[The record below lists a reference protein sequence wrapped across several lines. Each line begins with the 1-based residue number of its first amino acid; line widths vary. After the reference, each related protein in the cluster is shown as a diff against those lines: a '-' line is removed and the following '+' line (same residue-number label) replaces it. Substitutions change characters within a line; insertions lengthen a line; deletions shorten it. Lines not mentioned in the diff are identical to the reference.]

1 MTLVRVRP
9 YAWMGI
15 VISFLGGAY
24 SLMGVL
30 MAGSMSV
37 AYPDT
42 HCQRCALM
50 WMSAVVGSLVVAVA
64 SIVVLV
70 RTRRRA

>member
-1 MTLVRVRP
+1 MNARLRP

-15 VISFLGGAY
+15 VVSFLAGLY
-24 SLMGVL
+24 SFTGVL

-37 AYPDT
+37 AYPDAN
-42 HCQRCALM
+42 CRRCALM
-50 WMSAVVGSLVVAVA
+50 WMSAVAASLIIAAA

-70 RTRRRA
+70 RTRRQA

>member
-1 MTLVRVRP
+1 MTSRLRP

-15 VISFLGGAY
+15 VISILAGVY
-24 SLMGVL
+24 SFTGVL

-37 AYPDT
+37 AYSDT
-42 HCQRCALM
+42 HCERCALM
-50 WMSAVVGSLVVAVA
+50 WMSAVGGSLLVAVA

-70 RTRRRA
+70 RTQRRA

>member
-1 MTLVRVRP
+1 MTARLRP

-15 VISFLGGAY
+15 VISILAGIY
-24 SLMGVL
+24 SFTGVL

-42 HCQRCALM
+42 HCERCVVI
-50 WMSAVVGSLVVAVA
+50 WMSAVGGSMLVAFA

-70 RTRRRA
+70 RTRKRA

>member
-1 MTLVRVRP
+1 MTARLRP

-15 VISFLGGAY
+15 VV
-24 SLMGVL
+24 SLLAGIYAFTGVL

-37 AYPDT
+37 AYPDE
-42 HCQRCALM
+42 HCRRCALM
-50 WMSAVVGSLVVAVA
+50 WMSAVGASFIIATA